1 MSDKV
6 DAIREW
12 LRLVKLKT
20 LELHQLEAAEARMTA
35 LHVTQSDINAVA
47 AMGDDLVAARLRL
60 NYFGWP
66 Q

>member
-20 LELHQLEAAEARMTA
+20 LELHQLEAAEARMDA
-35 LHVTQSDINAVA
+35 LHVTQNDINAVA
-47 AMGDDLVAARLRL
+47 VMDDPCVRIHMLR
-60 NYFGWP
+60 WR